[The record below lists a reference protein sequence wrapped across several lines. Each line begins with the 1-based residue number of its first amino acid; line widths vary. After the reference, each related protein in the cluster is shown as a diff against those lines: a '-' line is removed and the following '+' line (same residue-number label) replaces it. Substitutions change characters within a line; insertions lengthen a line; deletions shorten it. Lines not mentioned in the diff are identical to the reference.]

1 MWELEAKVDGKT
13 FACKSVIT
21 FCCFFVFC
29 SSLSADLFSGKKKFW
44 HGNQL
49 LEFFPCSY
57 ALMQKRKKLL
67 PNLGY
72 IFVFLQKWIATREKF
87 EKLITVGQFCFFSIS
102 RRIDPRPR
110 MSRKQKSTNFW
121 WPTCTQRIFH
131 LLLPLALTILK
142 KLFGTF
148 LKILGFKK
156 SFTKLLLHWKAYN
169 FRIFYYWKSNDES
182 KSIEC
187 FNALITIIFI
197 MFYYR
202 LIYLCPVI

>member
-29 SSLSADLFSGKKKFW
+29 SSLSADLFSRKKKFW

-57 ALMQKRKKLL
+57 ALMQKKKKLL

-72 IFVFLQKWIATREKF
+72 IFVFLYKYIATREKF
-87 EKLITVGQFCFFSIS
+87 KKLITVGHFHFFSDS
-102 RRIDPRPR
+102 RRIDPRSR
-110 MSRKQKSTNFW
+110 MSRKQKRSKMLW
-121 WPTCTQRIFH
+121 LTCMRRFFH

-156 SFTKLLLHWKAYN
+156 SFTKLLLHWKAYS
-169 FRIFYYWKSNDES
+169 FRIFYYLKSNDES

>member
-87 EKLITVGQFCFFSIS
+87 KKLITVGQFCFFSIS

-169 FRIFYYWKSNDES
+169 FRIFHYWKSKDES
-182 KSIEC
+182 KSIEYC
-187 FNALITIIFI
+187 NAFRTIISI
-197 MFYYR
+197 IFYYSF
-202 LIYLCPVI
+202 IC